1 MSQGWI
7 VTMHNN
13 ELLWGEG
20 CPGPFSI
27 RGELWS
33 HCLGGKEGAR
43 MPQLSE
49 PCAADK
55 YEPLVS
61 LPISP
66 AVCSSA
72 KSTRT
77 QKKVHS
83 AAFSSVL
90 DSIGYKFTN

>member
-1 MSQGWI
+1 
-7 VTMHNN
+7 
-13 ELLWGEG
+13 
-20 CPGPFSI
+20 
-27 RGELWS
+27 
-33 HCLGGKEGAR
+33 

-90 DSIGYKFTN
+90 DSIVYKFTN